1 MILKLRFYIVLVI
14 VLANC
19 YTAQS
24 QKIPELGIV
33 YSLEQD
39 SLIYASG
46 FTMLGE
52 SVGKMI
58 SPSLTEEQF
67 ALNLLKLKKAKCK
80 LYVCNVF
87 FPSQIKIAGPNVNE
101 KRVLLYADS
110 VFMRAKKAG
119 VSLIVLGSSGAR
131 RLPDGYD
138 QEKAKGEFAVLCRK
152 LALSAKKY
160 HIVIALESLEA
171 AETNFLLTL
180 KSAAEVVRM
189 VNHPNFRLNADIFHM
204 MREGESPESISS
216 AGDVLAY
223 CEVAEKEN
231 RSLPGVKGDDFKPYF
246 MALKKVGYKGK
257 IFIEGNVKNP
267 LIEVP
272 QSYIYL
278 TNQLNEVYFQKQF
291 K

>member
-1 MILKLRFYIVLVI
+1 MIRIKTFFVLV
-14 VLANC
+14 VLLVTH
-19 YTAQS
+19 YTAKS

-33 YSLEQD
+33 MPLEQD

-67 ALNLLKLKKAKCK
+67 ASNLLRIKNAKCK

-87 FPSQIKIAGPNVNE
+87 FPSQQKIAGPDVNE
-101 KRVLLYADS
+101 KRVLAYADS

-138 QEKAKGEFAVLCRK
+138 QEKAKVEFAALCKK
-152 LALSAKKY
+152 LAISAKEY
-160 HIVIALESLEA
+160 EVTIALESLETS
-171 AETNFLLTL
+171 ETNFLITL
-180 KSAAEVVRM
+180 KSAADVVRL

-204 MREGESPESISS
+204 MREGESAQSIVD
-216 AGDVLAY
+216 AADVLTY
-223 CEVAEKEN
+223 CEVAEKET
-231 RSLPGVKGDDFKPYF
+231 RSFPGVKGDDFKPYF
-246 MALKKVGYKGK
+246 RALKKAKFKGK
-257 IFIEGNVKNP
+257 IFIEGSTKNP
-267 LIEVP
+267 SKDVP
-272 QSYIYL
+272 QAYRYL
-278 TNQLNEVYFQKQF
+278 TNQLKEVYSEK
-291 K
+291 